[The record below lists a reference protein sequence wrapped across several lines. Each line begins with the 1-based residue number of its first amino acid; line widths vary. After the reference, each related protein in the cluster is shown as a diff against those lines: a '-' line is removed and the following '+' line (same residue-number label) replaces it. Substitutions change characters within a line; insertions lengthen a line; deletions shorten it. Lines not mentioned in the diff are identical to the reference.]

1 MHEYLLQTTLMMGCI
16 INVSSGFQVRYCNR
30 GYCYTKQCDD
40 KIRAGRARRP
50 DHMMLASSLKELRS
64 VAEVPFEI
72 CTDSNGKVVDCD
84 LMGIIDGYDGIIG
97 EEEGVVH
104 ITNQSSHL
112 SSAKRRKEQQQPLS
126 PSLSVGECAEEAD
139 VDVYESKWP
148 HPGHCFESNNG
159 ASYDCNLLENL
170 QDGLV
175 LVEDLRVGG
184 FLVLPQSDFSMKR
197 SHRASEYIR
206 APEVVNG
213 SGASDPTEDWRTM
226 ACMALEGI

>member
-1 MHEYLLQTTLMMGCI
+1 MIMGCI
-16 INVSSGFQVRYCNR
+16 LINVSSGFQVRYCNR

-104 ITNQSSHL
+104 ITNQSSSQL
-112 SSAKRRKEQQQPLS
+112 SSASKRRKEQQKQQQQQQQQPLS

-148 HPGHCFESNNG
+148 HPGHCFESDNG
-159 ASYDCNLLENL
+159 ASYDCNLLEKL
-170 QDGLV
+170 Q
-175 LVEDLRVGG
+175 
-184 FLVLPQSDFSMKR
+184 
-197 SHRASEYIR
+197 
-206 APEVVNG
+206 
-213 SGASDPTEDWRTM
+213 
-226 ACMALEGI
+226 